1 MATDEIGHRLA
12 TILCVVRSVKAR
24 VPAKPKRKLS
34 AAGRAN
40 IIAATKARWAR
51 VNATKAKGK

>member
-1 MATDEIGHRLA
+1 MIAGA
-12 TILCVVRSVKAR
+12 KAR
-24 VPAKPKRKLS
+24 WAKAKAGQPAKATVPAKPKRKLS

-51 VNATKAKGK
+51 VNGAKAKGK

>member
-1 MATDEIGHRLA
+1 MATDEIGHLLA
-12 TILCVVRSVKAR
+12 TILCIVRVKAT

-34 AAGRAN
+34 TAGRAN

-51 VNATKAKGK
+51 VNAAKAKAK